1 MMFLLAC
8 SMPVLIDM
16 GKNFLVKISMFFG
29 RVILGNFLI
38 KAELSKNANF
48 SRSDNVPGLFLL

>member
-1 MMFLLAC
+1 
-8 SMPVLIDM
+8 MPVLIDT
-16 GKNFLVKISMFFG
+16 GNNFAVKISMLLG

-48 SRSDNVPGLFLL
+48 SWSDNVPGLFQLWRIMHT

>member
-1 MMFLLAC
+1 
-8 SMPVLIDM
+8 MPVLIDM
-16 GKNFLVKISMFFG
+16 GKNFLVKISMLFG